1 MVNIHV
7 KYSNYGSIHPN
18 KTKEK
23 NFSPKQQHQT
33 VINFGCDIFCS
44 TGNALQISDLE
55 KGGWEMVF
63 RAASGNGYSV
73 YDAWTKGNKPF

>member
-1 MVNIHV
+1 MDLSRPIKPKKQNFT
-7 KYSNYGSIHPN
+7 PN
-18 KTKEK
+18 
-23 NFSPKQQHQT
+23 QQLQL
-33 VINFGCDIFCS
+33 VVNFGNVLTVTFFCS
-44 TGNALQISDLE
+44 TGNALQTSDLE